1 MYCLLNQTSKGDYMK
16 RQSFFQETL
25 TLNKRIIEKRISRID
40 QKIEKALIFNDFLEA
55 EKLEGELYKLEQELL
70 KNYTT
75 IELENLFAEDYSA

>member
-1 MYCLLNQTSKGDYMK
+1 MK

-25 TLNKRIIEKRISRID
+25 NLNKRIIEKRISRID
-40 QKIEKALIFNDFLEA
+40 QKIENALIADDFLEA
-55 EKLEGELYKLEQELL
+55 EKLEGELYDLEQELL